1 MNEENNQRMEG
12 LRIAAP
18 IIIIALGAG
27 GYFAMLALK
36 KKPDKDEANDH
47 RPAVVQTET
56 VLPYRKELEIKV
68 SGEVVP
74 FRVVPVPT
82 QVAGS
87 IVKKHEIC
95 RAGNFVAKGE
105 PLFEIDRE
113 DYRLAK
119 EETAGALAELES
131 EIETTGQL
139 LALAKRSYEI
149 QRRENERD
157 KRLQGV
163 TSPSDLDRSE
173 LALLTTETSMLTLQT
188 QKRVLQSRRP
198 RLTAAREKADL
209 DFQRTW
215 IQSPIEG
222 VIVTDPVEQ
231 DEFVQ
236 RGTTMVTIEDTSV
249 VEVKCNLR
257 KEQNRWLWLSQQD
270 QKDLPTDR
278 KYLADSYQV
287 PESDA
292 TITYLLRDASY
303 SWSGKLTRY
312 DGHGL
317 DTDTRMYPCRVIV
330 DKPRDVTVLSESE
343 TARAARPRALVQGMY
358 VTVTIKVKSQQSRQ
372 SLWALP
378 QKAIWPGKIVW
389 LVRDGKLVKQPVEV
403 VQQTGESAVV
413 HAANAAFLKR
423 DQVVTSPLEFP
434 RNGLSVTTQVS
445 GQRTTK
451 KTEPQEKPTS

>member
-1 MNEENNQRMEG
+1 MSEGNNQRLEG
-12 LRIAAP
+12 FRIAAP
-18 IIIIALGAG
+18 IIIIAVGAG
-27 GYFAMLALK
+27 GYSAMLALK
-36 KKPDKDEANDH
+36 KKPEKDEANVQ
-47 RPAVVQTET
+47 RAAVVQTE
-56 VLPYRKELEIKV
+56 VVRPYRDELEIKV

-87 IVKKHEIC
+87 IARKHEIC

-119 EETAGALAELES
+119 EEAAGTLAELES
-131 EIETTGQL
+131 EIATTDQL
-139 LALAKRSYEI
+139 LALATRQYEI
-149 QRRENERD
+149 QKREHERD
-157 KRLQGV
+157 KRLKGV

-198 RLTAAREKADL
+198 RLTAAQEKADL

-215 IQSPIEG
+215 ITSPVEG
-222 VIVTDPVEQ
+222 VVVSDPVEQ
-231 DEFVQ
+231 DQFVQ
-236 RGTTMVTIEDTSV
+236 RGTTMVTIEDTSI

-257 KEQNRWLWLSQQD
+257 KEQNRWLWFSQQD
-270 QKDLPTDR
+270 RQGDTTPKQS
-278 KYLADSYQV
+278 LAGNYQV

-292 TITYLLRDASY
+292 TVVYTLRDASY

-330 DKPRDVTVLSESE
+330 DNPRGVTVLGESE

-358 VTVTIKVKSQQSRQ
+358 VTVTIKIKPQLSRQ
-372 SLWALP
+372 SLWAVP
-378 QKAIWPGKIVW
+378 QKAIWPGKIIW
-389 LVRDGKLVKQPVEV
+389 LVRDGQLVKQPIEV
-403 VQQTGESAVV
+403 VQQTGGSAVV
-413 HAANAAFLKR
+413 HAANAAFLKNDR
-423 DQVVTSPLEFP
+423 VVTSPLEFP

-445 GQRTTK
+445 GQGTTRTT
-451 KTEPQEKPTS
+451 TLQEKPAS